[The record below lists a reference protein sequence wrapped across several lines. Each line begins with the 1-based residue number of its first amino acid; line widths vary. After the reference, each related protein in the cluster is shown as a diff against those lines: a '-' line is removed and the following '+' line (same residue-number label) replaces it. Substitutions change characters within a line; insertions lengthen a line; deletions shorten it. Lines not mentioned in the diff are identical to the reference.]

1 MKLWKALGLAGL
13 AGVATTGAIIAR
25 NQRARAQLTPDE
37 VRARLHQRLADAE
50 SADQPAD
57 QPAGQAS
64 TDSSARA

>member
-25 NQRARAQLTPDE
+25 NQRARSQLTPDE

-50 SADQPAD
+50 SAGQA
-57 QPAGQAS
+57 AGQDS

>member
-25 NQRARAQLTPDE
+25 NQRARSQLTPEE
-37 VRARLHQRLADAE
+37 VRARLQQRLADAQ
-50 SADQPAD
+50 AGDQA
-57 QPAGQAS
+57 AGQDS